1 MDRLTRHAI
10 GEVRD
15 DGKGTADDHPTSMS
29 GLVYRNVLPCAKCG
43 QVQV

>member
-1 MDRLTRHAI
+1 MDHLIGHAI

-15 DGKGTADDHPTSMS
+15 DGQGTTDGHPTSML
-29 GLVYRNVLPCAKCG
+29 GLVYRNVLPCAKCA